1 MAGRELGIWLQQQ
14 RTSDRFVQKPAQLQ
28 VVRRKCQFVAITP
41 GGKEKTEMYTQH
53 SGFLWGFLKDWFLSR
68 LTPSADGTGILWI
81 PGGYRA
87 KQSSAA
93 PVSTGEPV
101 EPQTV
106 IRDSKRLQGPK
117 KETQQTSQT
126 EILYPQA
133 QKDTSLL
140 LVWKAPGISPPGW
153 LVTVFPCT
161 VTGRGGWFFKWA
173 NYDKAVT
180 KYTRKQGIM
189 AQSKEWNK
197 S

>member
-1 MAGRELGIWLQQQ
+1 MEHSSHVLAFQGSAQGAGFCPTGLRALTGNQYTLGGWGQMAGTELGIWLQQQ

-53 SGFLWGFLKDWFLSR
+53 SRFLWGFLKDWFLSR

-140 LVWKAPGISPPGW
+140 LV
-153 LVTVFPCT
+153 
-161 VTGRGGWFFKWA
+161 
-173 NYDKAVT
+173 
-180 KYTRKQGIM
+180 
-189 AQSKEWNK
+189 
-197 S
+197 